1 MEVLLMLDPTNEKIV
16 REAIE
21 AVDKTLVSGAPER
34 REHMDAQSL
43 IALALHAAK
52 HLDAVSV
59 LVGAL
64 LAKHIKV
71 HIEVGGVP
79 LTAKTLKEGLGLI
92 RDLQKL
98 LTDEQETPKKSR
110 KRKLNG

>member
-1 MEVLLMLDPTNEKIV
+1 MDVLLMVDPTNETIV
-16 REAIE
+16 GEAIE
-21 AVDKTLVSGAPER
+21 AIDRTLVSGASESR
-34 REHMDAQSL
+34 QHMDAQSL
-43 IALALHAAK
+43 ITFGLHAAQ
-52 HLDAVSV
+52 HLDAVSL

-71 HIEVGGVP
+71 HIEVGGIP

-98 LTDEQETPKKSR
+98 LSDEQEAPKKSR
-110 KRKLNG
+110 RRK